1 MARRSG
7 NASFADAKHG
17 KKIICHVIPHFYTI
31 FRTANKMIPH
41 SLRRLKL
48 TEGTLTEAIFS
59 VVPDDFFF
67 SFRHGFKRKHSPM
80 QNMFVFQLLRASAM
94 Q

>member
-7 NASFADAKHG
+7 NAKHG
-17 KKIICHVIPHFYTI
+17 KKTICHVIPNFYTI

-41 SLRRLKL
+41 FLRRLKL
-48 TEGTLTEAIFS
+48 IEGALTEAIFS
-59 VVPDDFFF
+59 VVPQTLFF
-67 SFRHGFKRKHSPM
+67 SFRHGFKRKPSP
-80 QNMFVFQLLRASAM
+80 MFVFQLLRVSAM